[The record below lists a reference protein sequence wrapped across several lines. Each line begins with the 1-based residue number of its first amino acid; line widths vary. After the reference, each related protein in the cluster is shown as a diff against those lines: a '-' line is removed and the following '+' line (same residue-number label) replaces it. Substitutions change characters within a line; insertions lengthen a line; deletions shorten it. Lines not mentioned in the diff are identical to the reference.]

1 MQDGY
6 STLVQQIFQKLNEIK
21 SMIATAE
28 SCTGGLISAAI
39 TNENGSS
46 TYFDRGFV
54 TYSNQAKMEMLG
66 VKKKTLQQFGAVSKE
81 TATEM
86 AQGALQNSK
95 ADISVSVTGVAGPT
109 GGTDEKPVGLVY
121 IASLYNDNMICRKYL
136 FENKGRAFIRQ
147 ETVKSALSMILEQL

>member
-95 ADISVSVTGVAGPT
+95 ANISVSVTGVAGPT